1 MNPSVLKHDLTIE
14 EISQNHLQKVTRAFE
29 KFMKEK
35 VTAES
40 ISNTEA

>member
-14 EISQNHLQKVTRAFE
+14 EISQNQLSKVIRLFD
-29 KFMKEK
+29 KFLKEK

-40 ISNTEA
+40 ISNIEQ